1 MKNTKTKY
9 FVNNSL
15 IGIVILMLLFAAA
28 CSSLTGGF
36 SRGTA
41 AKAIQEDKRYSSP
54 TTFTIDIGRRIADAG
69 AEADQTSKDETEQ
82 EAAVRAKANL
92 AQHQPQ
98 LAVAEQLG
106 FIIIDFGSGEL
117 GEPQMGHP
125 GYQQGLGVWHF
136 KPKATLTEKG
146 KKLWTDLNLEID
158 EFSLPIAVRE
168 APTIDGITDQ
178 NPTMKKV
185 DFSFKWK
192 PNSLGEAFDPNSSTF
207 SKLPKE
213 FQESLKTVKQNIF
226 GGGSSNI
233 ADFST
238 MRKGVAYFQKYDDGW
253 RISNL
258 SFL

>member
-1 MKNTKTKY
+1 MKYKK
-9 FVNNSL
+9 FFAIKSL
-15 IGIVILMLLFAAA
+15 FTLLIALAVFTAS
-28 CSSLTGGF
+28 CSFSEF

-54 TTFTIDIGRRIADAG
+54 TAFTIDIGRRIADAG
-69 AEADQTSKDETEQ
+69 AEADQSSKDETEQ
-82 EAAVRAKANL
+82 EAAVRAKANFS
-92 AQHQPQ
+92 QRQPQ

-106 FIIIDFGSGEL
+106 FITIDFGKGEL

-125 GYQQGLGVWHF
+125 GYQQNLGVWHF
-136 KPKATLTEKG
+136 KPKATLIDKG

-158 EFSLPIAVRE
+158 EFSLPIAIRE
-168 APTIDGITDQ
+168 TPTIDGIADQ

-185 DFSFKWK
+185 DFSFKWQ
-192 PNSLGEAFDPNSSTF
+192 PNTLGEAFDPNTVAF

-213 FQESLKTVKQNIF
+213 LQESLNKVKQNIF
-226 GGGSSNI
+226 GSGGNNI
-233 ADFST
+233 VDFST
-238 MRKGVAYFQKYDDGW
+238 THKGFAYFQKYDDGW

>member
-1 MKNTKTKY
+1 MKYKK
-9 FVNNSL
+9 FFAIKSL
-15 IGIVILMLLFAAA
+15 FTLLIALAVFTAS
-28 CSSLTGGF
+28 CSVGEF

-69 AEADQTSKDETEQ
+69 AEADQISKDDTEQ
-82 EAAVRAKANL
+82 EAVVRAKANL

-98 LAVAEQLG
+98 LAVAEHLG
-106 FIIIDFGSGEL
+106 YITFNFGSGEL
-117 GEPQMGHP
+117 DEPQMGHP
-125 GYQQGLGVWHF
+125 GYRENLGVWHF
-136 KPKATLTEKG
+136 KPKATLTDKG
-146 KKLWTDLNLEID
+146 KKLWTDLNLEVD

-168 APTIDGITDQ
+168 ATTIDGIADQ

-185 DFSFKWK
+185 DFSFKWQ
-192 PNSLGEAFDPNSSTF
+192 PNILGEAFDPKTSTF

-213 FQESLKTVKQNIF
+213 LQESLNKVKQNMF
-226 GGGSSNI
+226 AGGSNNI
-233 ADFST
+233 VDFST
-238 MRKGVAYFQKYDDGW
+238 THKGFAYFQKYDDGW